1 MIYRNVLRLCKE
13 KGITIAKLEREI
25 GLGNGT
31 IGRWERSSP
40 NVDNAKKVADY
51 FGMTVDALLMD
62 PNNVEALLL

>member
-1 MIYRNVLRLCKE
+1 MIYRNILRHCKE

-51 FGMTVDALLMD
+51 FGTTVDALLME
-62 PNNVEALLL
+62 PGSVAG